1 MADRMQDD
9 AIQRFKQMYSKTPSQ
24 NTENRTHSE
33 NNKPQQP
40 HNQTADISEK
50 QSEPIHKSEN
60 KSVLDIFMKDKEK
73 SLILLLIVLLINEKA
88 DTTLILALMYLII

>member
-1 MADRMQDD
+1 MQDD
-9 AIQRFKQMYSKTPSQ
+9 AMQRFKQMYSKTPTQ
-24 NTENRTHSE
+24 NTGNQTHSE

-50 QSEPIHKSEN
+50 QPDTVHKSEN

-73 SLILLLIVLLINEKA
+73 SLILLLIVLLVSEKA
-88 DTTLILALMYLII
+88 DATLILALMYLVM

>member
-9 AIQRFKQMYSKTPSQ
+9 AIQRFKQMYSKTPAS
-24 NTENRTHSE
+24 TVSEHSRSE
-33 NNKPQQP
+33 NNKSQQP

-88 DTTLILALMYLII
+88 DTTLILALLYLVI

>member
-1 MADRMQDD
+1 MQDD
-9 AIQRFKQMYSKTPSQ
+9 AIQRFKQMYSKTPVQ
-24 NTENRTHSE
+24 NTDNRTHPE
-33 NNKPQQP
+33 NNKPQQS
-40 HNQTADISEK
+40 HNQTTDISEK

-73 SLILLLIVLLINEKA
+73 SLILLLIVILISEKA